1 MIRALRGKTT
11 AGALSIGY
19 GAAEHCMK
27 ILDKSTGGK
36 FVSMAT
42 FPVPV
47 KEPQVLVF
55 PQTAAY
61 FISWLIAYKFK
72 GMMKGI
78 KSNLIDI
85 NPVMTSGIGKHIF
98 EDFLPNALRTGNLV
112 PPPEPEVVG
121 HGLESIQERRPLSPT
136 APDQ

>member
-1 MIRALRGKTT
+1 
-11 AGALSIGY
+11 
-19 GAAEHCMK
+19 MK
-27 ILDKSTGGK
+27 ILDKSTGDK

-55 PQTAAY
+55 PRTAAY

-85 NPVMTSGIGKHIF
+85 NPVMTSGTGKHIF
-98 EDFLPNALRTGNLV
+98 EDFLPNALRTGNFV
-112 PPPEPEVVG
+112 PAPQPEVVG
-121 HGLESIQERRPLSPT
+121 YGLESIQERRPLSPT
-136 APDQ
+136 EADQ